1 MAKKQT
7 KKPVETESI
16 VETESEIV
24 PVFENSCEFKLIS
37 KVSEE
42 NATTTIEGLAIEG
55 RGVLLMVSRNVGG
68 FDTQCASAFIENATI
83 EEIKEGDE
91 VIKRKIIKAPR

>member
-1 MAKKQT
+1 MAKKQNQE
-7 KKPVETESI
+7 PVETKSD
-16 VETESEIV
+16 IV

-55 RGVLLMVSRNVGG
+55 RGVLLMVSRNVDGS
-68 FDTQCASAFIENATI
+68 DTQCVSAFIENATI
-83 EEIKEGDE
+83 EEIKKEDM
-91 VIKRKIIKAPR
+91 VIKRKIIKAQR